1 MQLSN
6 KKLAIRSTNLKLS
19 FFLSI
24 SKKIPIFVVYVCK
37 RFKLDIMALKN
48 IPAGY
53 KVAFWTIL
61 LVAIDQ
67 IVKMLVHCNLEVG
80 DKIEVF
86 SWFNLCYIENNG
98 FAFGMQLGSGAG
110 AVDWGKLVLSIFRIV
125 MIGFLIYGIGYL
137 VKRRNEVPKGV
148 IVGAVLILA
157 GAIGNMVDSMFYG
170 MLLDTQDA
178 GFLMGKVVDMI
189 HLPLF
194 KWENCPRFLSF
205 LVGGDGY
212 FFGAVFNV
220 ADAYISVAVV
230 YLLIFQYKFFK

>member
-1 MQLSN
+1 MGL
-6 KKLAIRSTNLKLS
+6 
-19 FFLSI
+19 
-24 SKKIPIFVVYVCK
+24 CK
-37 RFKLDIMALKN
+37 MSR
-48 IPAGY
+48 GY
-53 KVAFWTIL
+53 KIALWVVL
-61 LVAIDQ
+61 LVVIDQ
-67 IVKMLVHCNLEVG
+67 IVKMLIHFNLEVG

-86 SWFNLCYIENNG
+86 SWFNLCYVENNG
-98 FAFGMQLGSGAG
+98 FAFGMQLGSGNG
-110 AVDWGKLVLSIFRIV
+110 GVDWGKIVLSIFRIV
-125 MIGFLIYGIGYL
+125 MIGALIYGIRYL
-137 VKRRNEVPKGV
+137 LRKGSEVPKGV

-170 MLLDTQDA
+170 LLLDTQQGG

-194 KWENCPRFLSF
+194 RWENCPSWLSF

-230 YLLIFQYKFFK
+230 YLLLFHYKFFK

>member
-1 MQLSN
+1 M
-6 KKLAIRSTNLKLS
+6 
-19 FFLSI
+19 F
-24 SKKIPIFVVYVCK
+24 SKQEI
-37 RFKLDIMALKN
+37 DNIMKLKN
-48 IPAGY
+48 IPVGY
-53 KVAFWTIL
+53 KIAFWTFV

-67 IVKMLVHCNLEVG
+67 LVKMLVHFNLEVG
-80 DKIEVF
+80 DKVEVF

-98 FAFGMQLGSGAG
+98 FAFGMQLGSGDG
-110 AVDWGKLVLSIFRIV
+110 AIDWGKLILSLFRVV
-125 MIGFLIYGIGYL
+125 MIGLLIYGIRYL
-137 VKRRNEVPKGV
+137 VKRCTDVPKGV
-148 IVGAVLILA
+148 LVGAVLILA

-170 MLLDTQDA
+170 MLLETQDA

-194 KWENCPRFLSF
+194 KWENCPDFLNF
-205 LVGGDGY
+205 LVGSDGY

>member
-1 MQLSN
+1 MS
-6 KKLAIRSTNLKLS
+6 R
-19 FFLSI
+19 
-24 SKKIPIFVVYVCK
+24 
-37 RFKLDIMALKN
+37 
-48 IPAGY
+48 GY
-53 KVAFWTIL
+53 KIALWVVL
-61 LVAIDQ
+61 LVVIDQ
-67 IVKMLVHCNLEVG
+67 IVKMLIHFNLEVG

-86 SWFNLCYIENNG
+86 SWFNLCYVENNG
-98 FAFGMQLGSGAG
+98 FAFGMQLGSGDG
-110 AVDWGKLVLSIFRIV
+110 GVDWGKIVLSIFRIV
-125 MIGFLIYGIGYL
+125 MIGALIYGIRYL
-137 VKRRNEVPKGV
+137 LRKGAEVPKGV

-170 MLLDTQDA
+170 LLLDTQQGG

-194 KWENCPRFLSF
+194 RWENCPSWLSF

-230 YLLIFQYKFFK
+230 YLLLFHYKFFK

>member
-1 MQLSN
+1 MGL
-6 KKLAIRSTNLKLS
+6 
-19 FFLSI
+19 
-24 SKKIPIFVVYVCK
+24 CK
-37 RFKLDIMALKN
+37 MSR
-48 IPAGY
+48 GY
-53 KVAFWTIL
+53 KIALWVVL
-61 LVAIDQ
+61 LVVIDQ
-67 IVKMLVHCNLEVG
+67 IVKMLIHFNLEVG

-86 SWFNLCYIENNG
+86 SWFNLCYVENNG
-98 FAFGMQLGSGAG
+98 FAFGMQLGSGNG
-110 AVDWGKLVLSIFRIV
+110 GVDWGKIVLSIFRIV
-125 MIGFLIYGIGYL
+125 MIGALIFGIRYL
-137 VKRRNEVPKGV
+137 LRKGSEVPKGV

-170 MLLDTQDA
+170 LLLDTQQGG

-194 KWENCPRFLSF
+194 RWENCPSWLSF

-230 YLLIFQYKFFK
+230 YLLLFHYKFFK

>member
-1 MQLSN
+1 MISSLFAN
-6 KKLAIRSTNLKLS
+6 IILITNMLKK
-19 FFLSI
+19 
-24 SKKIPIFVVYVCK
+24 
-37 RFKLDIMALKN
+37 

-67 IVKMLVHCNLEVG
+67 LVKMLVHCNMEVG
-80 DKIEVF
+80 EKIEVF
-86 SWFNLCYIENNG
+86 SWFNLFYVENNG
-98 FAFGMQLGSGAG
+98 FAFGMQLGSGDG
-110 AVDWGKLVLSIFRIV
+110 GMDWGKLVLSLFRFV
-125 MIGFLIYGIGYL
+125 MIGALIYGIGYL
-137 VKRRNEVPKGV
+137 LKRRDTTPKGV

-170 MLLDTQDA
+170 MLLETQDA

-194 KWENCPRFLSF
+194 KWDSCPEFLNF

-212 FFGAVFNV
+212 FFGAIFNV

-230 YLLIFQYKFFK
+230 YLLLFHYKFFK

>member
-1 MQLSN
+1 MGL
-6 KKLAIRSTNLKLS
+6 KK
-19 FFLSI
+19 
-24 SKKIPIFVVYVCK
+24 
-37 RFKLDIMALKN
+37 

-53 KVAFWTIL
+53 KVAFGVVL

-67 IVKMLVHCNLEVG
+67 LVKMLVHCNMEVG
-80 DKIEVF
+80 EKIEVF
-86 SWFNLCYIENNG
+86 SWFNLFYVENNG
-98 FAFGMQLGSGAG
+98 FAFGMELGSGNG
-110 AVDWGKLVLSIFRIV
+110 AIDWGKLILSIFRIV
-125 MIGFLIYGIGYL
+125 MIGALIYGIGYL
-137 VKRRNEVPKGV
+137 LKRPETTPKGV
-148 IVGAVLILA
+148 VVGAVLILA
-157 GAIGNMVDSMFYG
+157 GAIGNMIDSMFYG

-194 KWENCPRFLSF
+194 KWENCPDFLSF

-230 YLLIFQYKFFK
+230 YLLLFQYKFFK